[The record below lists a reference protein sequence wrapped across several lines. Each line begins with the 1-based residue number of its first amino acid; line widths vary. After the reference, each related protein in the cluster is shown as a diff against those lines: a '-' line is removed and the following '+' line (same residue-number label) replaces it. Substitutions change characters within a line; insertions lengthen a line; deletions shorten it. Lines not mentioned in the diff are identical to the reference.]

1 MANQNWQPTNAN
13 QLPGL
18 PQNQGPQ
25 FQQQPLQQ
33 GPQGPQGPGVT
44 LVMPTTITLKD
55 VVVIVTA
62 LITIIS
68 SWTFYTMRLSVQE
81 QKVSEY
87 KVQLEKIQLDLDDIH
102 KSIQDLRMKD
112 QALEIKQSMGHGKK

>member
-1 MANQNWQPTNAN
+1 MANQNWQPNAAN
-13 QLPGL
+13 QPPALP
-18 PQNQGPQ
+18 PAPGPQ
-25 FQQQPLQQ
+25 MQQQQQQMQQ
-33 GPQGPQGPGVT
+33 GQQGPGVT

-81 QKVSEY
+81 QKVAEY
-87 KVQLEKIQLDLDDIH
+87 KVRMDDIQKDLDDIH

-112 QALEIKQSMGHGKK
+112 QALEIKQDMRSSKK

>member
-13 QLPGL
+13 QLQGL
-18 PQNQGPQ
+18 PPTVGPPQ
-25 FQQQPLQQ
+25 HLQQ
-33 GPQGPQGPGVT
+33 VQQGPQGPGVT

-55 VVVIVTA
+55 VVVIITA

-81 QKVSEY
+81 QKVGEY
-87 KVQLEKIQLDLDDIH
+87 KVQLEKIQSDLDDIH
-102 KSIQDLRMKD
+102 KSIQELRMKD
-112 QALEIKQSMGHGKK
+112 QALEIKQSMGPGKR